1 MPDVFAA
8 PMADCCDDWLTF
20 SVSTFMSVD
29 LSTEILATHPFSYIP
44 IGHTP
49 IGHIPSTT
57 LQSGAH
63 L

>member
-1 MPDVFAA
+1 MPDVLAA
-8 PMADCCDDWLTF
+8 PMADCYDVWLTF
-20 SVSTFMSVD
+20 SVSTLKSAD
-29 LSTEILATHPFSYIP
+29 LSTEMLATHPFSYIP

>member
-8 PMADCCDDWLTF
+8 LVADYCDVWLTS
-20 SVSTFMSVD
+20 SVSILMSVD
-29 LSTEILATHPFSYIP
+29 LTEMLATHRFSYIP

>member
-8 PMADCCDDWLTF
+8 LVADYCDVWLTS
-20 SVSTFMSVD
+20 SVSTLMSVD
-29 LSTEILATHPFSYIP
+29 LSTEMLATHRFSYIP